1 MRKGKYFQ
9 QTALKQQDILMEKQ
23 INFTPYL
30 TQYTKTN
37 LRCELN
43 VKTKLVKLG
52 EEKIKN
58 ILITCGIQR
67 FIK

>member
-1 MRKGKYFQ
+1 
-9 QTALKQQDILMEKQ
+9 MEKQ

-37 LRCELN
+37 LRCKLN